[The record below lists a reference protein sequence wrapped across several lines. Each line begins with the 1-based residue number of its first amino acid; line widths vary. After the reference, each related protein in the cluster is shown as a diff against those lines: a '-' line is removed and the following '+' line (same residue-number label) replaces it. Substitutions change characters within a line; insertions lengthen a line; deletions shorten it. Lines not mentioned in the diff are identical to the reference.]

1 MIKIRKL
8 AFGTDH
14 TAVKIRNIIK
24 EYLQNMSYEVEDFG
38 FRGIVNC
45 DYPDYAIKVAESVV
59 NKVTDRGILI
69 CGTGIGMS
77 IAANKVNG
85 IIAAVCWNEDTARL
99 AAQHN
104 CANILCLGSRTATV
118 IELCHRIKI
127 FIETPFE
134 ERHFKRILK
143 IREIEKYQCLDN

>member
-1 MIKIRKL
+1 MIKIKKL

-14 TAVKIRNIIK
+14 AAAKIRNAIK
-24 EYLQNMSYEVEDFG
+24 EYLQNISYEVEDFG
-38 FRGIVNC
+38 FCGTATC
-45 DYPDYAIKVAESVV
+45 DYPDYAIKVAESVI
-59 NKVTDRGILI
+59 NKKSERGILI
-69 CGTGIGMS
+69 CGTGVGMS

-85 IIAAVCWNEDTARL
+85 VIAAVCWDENTARL

-104 CANILCLGSRTATV
+104 CANILCLGSRTATME
-118 IELCHRIKI
+118 ELCHRIKI

-143 IREIEKYQCLDN
+143 IKEIEKYQCRD